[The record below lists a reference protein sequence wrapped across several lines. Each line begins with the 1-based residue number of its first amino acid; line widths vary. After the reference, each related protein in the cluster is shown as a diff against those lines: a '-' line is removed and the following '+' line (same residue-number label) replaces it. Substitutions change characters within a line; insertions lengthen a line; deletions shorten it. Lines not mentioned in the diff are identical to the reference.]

1 MQVFTPTPD
10 AIAKGCLSTPEGKLP
25 AHLDF
30 HGGGFVI
37 GSLESDESWCRQACQ
52 ALGCIIVNVDYRL
65 APEYPHP
72 VPLMDCW
79 AALKWTFENTSE
91 LNIDEK
97 RVSVGGLS
105 AGGQL
110 AAVCA
115 LLARDEPE
123 MPKLVLQIL
132 IVPVVDARFVPLEF
146 DVSCAADV
154 PYESLK
160 TNEFAPCLPLHRL
173 VWFYNLWL
181 GVDHGMIQVFSSY
194 IC

>member
-1 MQVFTPTPD
+1 MFTPTPD
-10 AIAKGCLSTPEGKLP
+10 AIAKGGLSTPEGKLP

-37 GSLESDESWCRQACQ
+37 GSLKSDESWCRQACQ
-52 ALGCIIVNVDYRL
+52 TLGCIIMNVDYRM
-65 APEYPHP
+65 APEFPHP

-79 AALKWTFENTSE
+79 AALKWTFANAAK
-91 LNIDEK
+91 LGVDET
-97 RVSVGGLS
+97 RVSIGGLS

-123 MPKLVLQIL
+123 MPRLVLQLL
-132 IVPVVDARFVPLEF
+132 IVPVVDARFVPMEF
-146 DVSCAADV
+146 DVSVADDV
-154 PYESLK
+154 PYDSLK

-181 GVDHGMIQVFSSY
+181 GTDQSMI
-194 IC
+194 